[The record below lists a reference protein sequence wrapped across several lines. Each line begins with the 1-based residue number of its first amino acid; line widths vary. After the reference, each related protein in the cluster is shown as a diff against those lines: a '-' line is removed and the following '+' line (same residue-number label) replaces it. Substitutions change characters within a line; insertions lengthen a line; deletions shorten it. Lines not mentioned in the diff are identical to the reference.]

1 LPTIRTADGV
11 TLCAAEWGEGPP
23 VVFTHA
29 WALRGDQWTY
39 QVPALVEAGLRC
51 VTYDRRGH
59 GRSDRVG
66 FGYDLDT
73 LAGDLS
79 SVLEQLDLHGVTLIG
94 HSLGCKEIVRYLT
107 RHGQGRVA
115 RVVLVAPTTPF
126 LRRTA
131 DNPDGWD
138 PELIDA
144 NLAALRA
151 DVPKWCRDFERR
163 GPYFGSSAGG
173 SAGLVDWTIDLI
185 VDTPL
190 YVLLE
195 TMKANAHG
203 DMRSELAALSLPA
216 LIVHGDADASA
227 PLALTGER
235 TAALMPGARL
245 IVYRGA
251 GHGLYASDHERLNR
265 DILTF
270 LGAG

>member
-144 NLAALRA
+144 TSPRCAPTSRSGAGTSSGAVRTSGRLRA
-151 DVPKWCRDFERR
+151 GPRVSSTGPSTSSSTRR
-163 GPYFGSSAGG
+163 CTCC
-173 SAGLVDWTIDLI
+173 W
-185 VDTPL
+185 
-190 YVLLE
+190 
-195 TMKANAHG
+195 
-203 DMRSELAALSLPA
+203 R
-216 LIVHGDADASA
+216 
-227 PLALTGER
+227 R
-235 TAALMPGARL
+235 
-245 IVYRGA
+245 
-251 GHGLYASDHERLNR
+251 
-265 DILTF
+265 
-270 LGAG
+270 